1 MAVGGGGLPW
11 NGWRAALGLGWRGV
25 RSDLDEMDTVL
36 DNRGV
41 KLVRN
46 GWVIWV
52 LF

>member
-1 MAVGGGGLPW
+1 MTVRGGDCRGMVG
-11 NGWRAALGLGWRGV
+11 RVALGWRGV
-25 RSDLDEMDTVL
+25 RSDLDGMDTVL

-41 KLVRN
+41 KLVWN